1 MGSRPRP
8 APARPRDPCLRALFP
23 GAPDARRRGCGRP
36 TRGPKTPNCGSGHR
50 CASLVDAA
58 GDWRSGSALR
68 SHRRGHWFE
77 PSIAHPIGSCP
88 GVSSPP
94 SFLYAR
100 SAYPFLHTLSPPRGP
115 LRAHPCVRAPRS
127 ARIPSLP
134 AGRPFLWA
142 CPHRPDVTT
151 SRRPCVLRAPFQPC
165 LRRAPRETT
174 PNRRHAPGHGASDA
188 RLLAPGHRR
197 PATGTRLPEPVD
209 PLVTCPSLGVSIW
222 QDWAHHRFVTFV

>member
-1 MGSRPRP
+1 M
-8 APARPRDPCLRALFP
+8 
-23 GAPDARRRGCGRP
+23 PDAGAADARHGGQRRQIVAAGTGALALSTPRAIGAVVARFVHTEEVTGSNPVSP
-36 TRGPKTPNCGSGHR
+36 TR
-50 CASLVDAA
+50 
-58 GDWRSGSALR
+58 SAPV
-68 SHRRGHWFE
+68 RGV
-77 PSIAHPIGSCP
+77 
-88 GVSSPP
+88 VSP

>member
-88 GVSSPP
+88 GCR
-94 SFLYAR
+94 L
-100 SAYPFLHTLSPPRGP
+100 P
-115 LRAHPCVRAPRS
+115 LIPVRALGVSLSAHAQPSTWAS
-127 ARIPSLP
+127 ARPPVRSRTSQ
-134 AGRPFLWA
+134 RPDPILASGASFLWA

-209 PLVTCPSLGVSIW
+209 PLVTCPSLGCPSGRTGHII
-222 QDWAHHRFVTFV
+222 DL